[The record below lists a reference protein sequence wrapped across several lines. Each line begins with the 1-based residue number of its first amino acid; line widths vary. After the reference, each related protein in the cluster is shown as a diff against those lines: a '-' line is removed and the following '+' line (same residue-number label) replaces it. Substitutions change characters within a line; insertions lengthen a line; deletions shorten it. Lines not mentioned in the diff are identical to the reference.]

1 VSTHSHLIDAH
12 EPARRGEESR
22 FLSDGDGAP
31 AERWYA
37 GARCPAGC
45 RVVVVEGSEVRP
57 LRART
62 PDPLWSFSWGRSGS
76 SARELAWSVLY
87 DSAHDPELADDWCS
101 TFATEVISLLP
112 RDAFLM
118 AARDMIAWLS
128 DERAV
133 DATARLLRQVGL
145 QTFSA
150 QGVDECLHLVDA
162 DFCPLR

>member
-1 VSTHSHLIDAH
+1 MTISA
-12 EPARRGEESR
+12 PPY
-22 FLSDGDGAP
+22 P

-62 PDPLWSFSWGRSGS
+62 PDPVWSFSWGRSGS

-87 DSAHDPELADDWCS
+87 DSADDRDVADEWCS
-101 TFATEVISLLP
+101 AFATEVIALLP

-128 DERAV
+128 GERAV
-133 DATARLLRQVGL
+133 GATARLLRPVGL
-145 QTFSA
+145 QSFAA
-150 QGVDECLHLVDA
+150 QGGDECLQFVDA
-162 DFCPLR
+162 NFGALPLTA